1 MSLRTRVDPGPWG
14 ADHDRDA
21 VVRLGR
27 GPENDVR
34 VGHQRVG
41 GRWTV
46 SRVHAE
52 LRWDGT
58 RWSTLNLS
66 TRPGLLVVYEPGWEE
81 VPIEPGRPWVPVR
94 HRWCYGIGRPGQ
106 RVHVVCETDDH
117 RGPGGVG
124 PPEATGPDGDDD
136 GAGDDLT
143 TDLVGPP
150 PLSLT
155 PLEREVVLAYYS
167 DFALLP
173 RPATLAPRPHDQAAR
188 RLGRSRDSTRKAIER
203 VNRKVAA
210 VEGAPEVAEGRNV
223 SAEVGRWLARWGA
236 LDPR

>member
-1 MSLRTRVDPGPWG
+1 MSVRIRVDPGPWS
-14 ADHDRDA
+14 APFDREV
-21 VVRLGR
+21 VVRVGR

-34 VGHQRVG
+34 AGHQRIG

-46 SRVHAE
+46 SRTHAE

-66 TRPGLLVVYEPGWEE
+66 ARPGLLHVYEPGWEE
-81 VPIEPGRPWVPVR
+81 VPVEPGRPWVPVR
-94 HRWCYGIGRPGQ
+94 HRWSYALGRPGQ
-106 RVHVVCETDDH
+106 QVHVVCETDDH
-117 RGPGGVG
+117 GGPGVADSLGGADAVG
-124 PPEATGPDGDDD
+124 PD
-136 GAGDDLT
+136 DDLT

-155 PLEREVVLAYYS
+155 PLEQVVVLAYYS

-173 RPATLAPRPHDQAAR
+173 RPATVAPRAHDDAAR

-203 VNRKVAA
+203 VNRKAA
-210 VEGAPEVAEGRNV
+210 GVEGAPPVADGRNV
-223 SAEVGRWLARWGA
+223 SAEVGRWLTRSGA
-236 LDPR
+236 LDAG

>member
-1 MSLRTRVDPGPWG
+1 MSLRIRVDPGPWSAPHG
-14 ADHDRDA
+14 LDA
-21 VVRLGR
+21 VVRIGR
-27 GPENDVR
+27 GAANDVR

-66 TRPGLLVVYEPGWEE
+66 ARPGLLQVYEPGWEE
-81 VPIEPGRPWVPVR
+81 VPVEPGRPWVPVR
-94 HRWCYGIGRPGQ
+94 HRWCYAMGRPGPQ
-106 RVHVVCETDDH
+106 AHVVCETDDH
-117 RGPGGVG
+117 RGPGVVG
-124 PPEATGPDGDDD
+124 PTGPTLPDGLD
-136 GAGDDLT
+136 GPDDDLT

-155 PLEREVVLAYYS
+155 LLERDVVLAYYS

-173 RPATLAPRPHDQAAR
+173 RTAAVAPRAHDDAAR

-210 VEGAPEVAEGRNV
+210 VEGAPAVADGRNV
-223 SAEVGRWLARWGA
+223 SAEVGRWLARSGA
-236 LDPR
+236 LDPG